1 MAPRRPTRL
10 LEYANKSSAYPRELL
25 ANLDS
30 GELTLIDNNGNE
42 VATNPLSTETSGTG
56 NAVKEITVNGRKIII
71 TKATYLTE
79 HPTITTSADGTDTA
93 ANPGFG
99 GTFNVVSTVTRDGN
113 GHVTQIKTKTVTMPS
128 AQTSVTGNAGTAD
141 KLKTARTIALSGDVT
156 GSVSFDGSVNKTIS
170 ATLANSGVTANSY
183 GPSANSSPAHGESFV
198 IPEITVDAKGRV
210 TSATERTITLP
221 SAASS
226 VTGNAGTAD
235 KLKTART
242 ISLNGGATGSTTFD
256 GSADATINVTAL
268 DGSKITGTIP
278 LSSIPKGA
286 QERMVPVANMTAMLA
301 LTSSDVQNGD
311 VVKVTE
317 TGLMYYVA
325 DETRLGTEAAFSVF
339 TAGAASSVPWTGVT
353 NKPTFA
359 SVATTG
365 SYNDL
370 SNKPTIPSAGTST
383 PKAASTNGS
392 AGSAST
398 YSKSDHSHP
407 AQTSVS
413 GNAGSATKLANARN
427 IALTGD
433 VSGSASF
440 NGEADAS
447 ISATLAASGVTA
459 GSYGPSANASPAHSG
474 TFTVPQVTVDAKGRV
489 TSAASRTI
497 TLPAAPTSISGN
509 AGTADKLKT
518 ARSISLSGDVS
529 GSTTFDG
536 SGDKSISA
544 TLANSG
550 VTAGDY
556 GPSANK
562 APGGSGTFSVPQVT
576 VDAKGRVT
584 SAINRT
590 ITMPAVPD
598 VSTYVH
604 VGSETEMTDP
614 VGGTALTTL
623 DIADNLTSTNTDK
636 ALSANQGKV
645 LSDRVTSVE
654 STANAASNGLRNKLN
669 ISGGTMTGK
678 LIAQNNTDYTVKQV
692 RNIFISTSAPTS
704 SDGDNGDIWLVYK
717 A

>member
-30 GELTLIDNNGNE
+30 GELTLINNSGNE

-79 HPTITTSADGTDTA
+79 HPAITTSADGTDTA

-99 GTFNVVSTVTRDGN
+99 GTFNVVSSVNRDAN

-156 GSVSFDGSVNKTIS
+156 GSVSFDGSANKTIS
-170 ATLANSGVTANSY
+170 ATLANSGVTADSY

-353 NKPTFA
+353 GKPTFA
-359 SVATTG
+359 TVATSG

-370 SNKPTIPSAGTST
+370 SNKPTIPSAGTTT
-383 PKAASTNGS
+383 PKVAGTGN

-398 YSKSDHSHP
+398 YSRSDHVHP
-407 AQTSVS
+407 VQTSVS
-413 GNAGSATKLANARN
+413 GNAGSADKLSTART

-433 VSGSASF
+433 ATGSTTFDGSKNVS
-440 NGEADAS
+440 
-447 ISATLAASGVTA
+447 IKATLANSGVTA
-459 GSYGPSANASPAHSG
+459 DSYGPTENKTAAAGDS
-474 TFTVPQVTVDAKGRV
+474 FVIPQVTVDAKGRV
-489 TSAASRTI
+489 TDVTERTI
-497 TLPAAPTSISGN
+497 TLPATPGSV
-509 AGTADKLKT
+509 GTAEKLSA
-518 ARSISLSGDVS
+518 ARPIALSGDAS
-529 GSTTFDG
+529 GSTSFDG
-536 SGDKSISA
+536 SKNVTINAS
-544 TLANSG
+544 LANSG
-550 VTAGDY
+550 VTAGSY
-556 GPSANK
+556 GPTANT

-576 VDAKGRVT
+576 IDAKGRVT
-584 SAINRT
+584 AATSRT
-590 ITMPAVPD
+590 VTMPAIPD
-598 VSTYVH
+598 VSAYVH
-604 VGSETEMTDP
+604 TGRQSATPEATITY
-614 VGGTALTTL
+614 LTSS
-623 DIADNLTSTNTDK
+623 DIEDSLTSTSTTK
-636 ALSANQGKV
+636 ALSAKQGKALNDKV
-645 LSDRVTSVE
+645 D
-654 STANAASNGLRNKLN
+654 GKLDT
-669 ISGGTMTGK
+669 SGGTMTGK
-678 LIAQNNTDYTVKQV
+678 LIAQSNTDYTVKQV
-692 RNIFISTSAPTS
+692 RNIFLSTSEPTDA
-704 SDGDNGDIWLVYK
+704 DGENGDIWFVYSD
-717 A
+717 

>member
-30 GELTLIDNNGNE
+30 GELTLIDNSGNE

-79 HPTITTSADGTDTA
+79 HPTIPTSADGTDTA

-99 GTFNVVSTVTRDGN
+99 GTFNVVSSVNRDAN

-156 GSVSFDGSVNKTIS
+156 GSVSFDGSANKTIS

-353 NKPTFA
+353 GKPTFA
-359 SVATTG
+359 TVATSG

-370 SNKPTIPSAGTST
+370 SNKPTIPSAGTTT
-383 PKAASTNGS
+383 PKVAGTGN

-398 YSKSDHSHP
+398 YSRSDHVHP
-407 AQTSVS
+407 VQTNVS
-413 GNAGSATKLANARN
+413 GNAGSADKLSTART

-433 VSGSASF
+433 ATGSTTFDGSKNVSI
-440 NGEADAS
+440 E
-447 ISATLAASGVTA
+447 ATLANSGVTA
-459 GSYGPSANASPAHSG
+459 DSYGPTENKTAAAGDS
-474 TFTVPQVTVDAKGRV
+474 FVIPQVTVDAKGRV
-489 TSAASRTI
+489 TDVTERTI
-497 TLPAAPTSISGN
+497 TLPATPGSV
-509 AGTADKLKT
+509 GTADKLSA
-518 ARSISLSGDVS
+518 ARTIALSGDAS
-529 GSTTFDG
+529 GSTSFDG
-536 SGDKSISA
+536 SKNVTINA

-550 VTAGDY
+550 VTAGSY
-556 GPSANK
+556 GPTANT

-576 VDAKGRVT
+576 IDAKGRVT
-584 SAINRT
+584 AATSRT
-590 ITMPAVPD
+590 VTMPAIPD
-598 VSTYVH
+598 VSAYVH
-604 VGSETEMTDP
+604 TGRQSATPEATITY
-614 VGGTALTTL
+614 LTSS
-623 DIADNLTSTNTDK
+623 DIEDSLTSTSTTK
-636 ALSANQGKV
+636 ALSAKQGKALNDKV
-645 LSDRVTSVE
+645 D
-654 STANAASNGLRNKLN
+654 GKLDT
-669 ISGGTMTGK
+669 SGGTMTGK
-678 LIAQNNTDYTVKQV
+678 LIAQSNTDYTVKQV
-692 RNIFISTSAPTS
+692 RNIFLSTSEPTDA
-704 SDGDNGDIWLVYK
+704 DGENGDIWFVYSD
-717 A
+717 